1 MLHICCGRYFRLYCI
16 TFSNVAHLLWQTLHA
31 LLLNFT
37 TVAHLLWQTLSPLY
51 CNTLLMLDIS
61 YGRYLTLYCITLLM
75 LHICYGSQFTLYCI
89 TLLML
94 HICYGRYFTVCQRRL
109 SASVSASRCQAWI
122 PWNNVVVNNLKIWM
136 PFLVTAEMSQVKW
149 PSRLTQG
156 VSKVYRHHKRPASQ
170 KIFSAE
176 GLETQGAGTW
186 SYQGHAPHQQLCG
199 EDRH

>member
-1 MLHICCGRYFRLYCI
+1 MADTFPFVLQYFINVGHILWQIPHAVLHNF
-16 TFSNVAHLLWQTLHA
+16 TNVAHLLWQSIHAVLH
-31 LLLNFT
+31 NFT
-37 TVAHLLWQTLSPLY
+37 NVGHF
-51 CNTLLMLDIS
+51 
-61 YGRYLTLYCITLLM
+61 TLYCITLLM
-75 LHICYGSQFTLYCI
+75 LHICYGRYFTLYCI

-149 PSRLTQG
+149 PSRLTQV

-186 SYQGHAPHQQLCG
+186 SYQGHAPHQRLCG